1 MKKILFVVAILGC
14 VNVSAFAVTKC
25 LNTSVIFNS
34 CSNPSGSGSDFYVT
48 CQGVSVRGVA
58 FCGIGGTTTS
68 QVTTSGTLGNN
79 TNCWCRMISPAV
91 SGNWV
96 YAIGFND
103 EAACLNGCARQCASR
118 FASNSNYLRT
128 NLLRYLFN

>member
-34 CSNPSGSGSDFYVT
+34 CSNYSGAGSDFFVT

-91 SGNWV
+91 SG
-96 YAIGFND
+96 IGFMPLILMTRRPVLMDVQGNVQAD
-103 EAACLNGCARQCASR
+103 
-118 FASNSNYLRT
+118 LRRIPIIFVRT
-128 NLLRYLFN
+128 C